1 MKTYQTFIS
10 EEFLLKNL
18 NFEVFNFPNLNKGY
32 LKINKI
38 CLILFIFLRF
48 LIDDFNF
55 DITLK
60 NNLKKIFYTINDII
74 LNILDNLIFP
84 FINTLVNKPI
94 SNNNSINN
102 NNNNNTYSF
111 SNISS
116 NTNYHIE
123 KFRENY
129 EKYLLES
136 KNSNRIKKS
145 KRDFVITIIKSCEN
159 TLNVIKNFSK

>member
-18 NFEVFNFPNLNKGY
+18 NFDVFNFPNLNKGY

-38 CLILFIFLRF
+38 CLILFVFLRF

-60 NNLKKIFYTINDII
+60 NNLKKIFSTINEII
-74 LNILDNLIFP
+74 LNFLDNLIFP
-84 FINTLVNKPI
+84 FINSIINKPI
-94 SNNNSINN
+94 SNTNSNSNN
-102 NNNNNTYSF
+102 NNNSYSH

-116 NTNYHIE
+116 NTNFRIE
-123 KFRENY
+123 KFKDLY
-129 EKYLLES
+129 DKYLLES
-136 KNSNRIKKS
+136 KNSNRIKKP
-145 KRDFVITIIKSCEN
+145 KRDFLITILKSCDIA
-159 TLNVIKNFSK
+159 LNVIKNFSK